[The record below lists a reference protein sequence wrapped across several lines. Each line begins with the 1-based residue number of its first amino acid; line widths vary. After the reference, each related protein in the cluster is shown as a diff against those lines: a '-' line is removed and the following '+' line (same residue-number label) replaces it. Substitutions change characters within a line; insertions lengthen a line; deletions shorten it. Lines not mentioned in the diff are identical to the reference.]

1 MGRTEAQAARRR
13 LISARRARLAVGK
26 PGYWLGFAA
35 VTGAYVATAKFG
47 IDLPVSNGVITPIW
61 APSGISLAALLLLGR
76 RYWPAVALGAL
87 IANAT
92 SGAEPAVAAAIAV
105 GNTLEAVAG
114 TCLLRRV
121 GFRVNLE
128 RVRDVLMLVAF
139 GAGVSTLI
147 AATNGVAILFLTQTA
162 HGSFGS
168 NWLLWWFG
176 DAVGNLMV
184 APLLL
189 VGFSSGRKWPSKARL
204 LEAVVVVT
212 VLAAL
217 SGVVFLAGA
226 WRYPYLIFPLL
237 LWAPLRF
244 RQLGAAASSFLV
256 GAIATWGTVA
266 GTVPFGGSSPTERV
280 QIIQALVG
288 VLAISLLV
296 LGATL
301 AERERANEKL
311 RQTTA
316 RLSEAQA
323 MTHIGSWE
331 WEIATNAVTW
341 SDELYRIWGLD
352 PDRFGASYEA
362 YLETVH
368 ADDRQLVD
376 AAVRRA
382 LETGGCG
389 YECRIVRSD
398 GAERF
403 IRARGKV
410 LADESS
416 RPLKMI
422 GTAQDVTEEK
432 QIEAERERLFA
443 RERAQNER
451 LRELDRMKDTFLASV
466 SHELR
471 TPLTSIGGYIGLLKD
486 ETTGEL
492 RDEQRRYLEIA
503 WRNTERLQRL
513 IGDLLLAAQADA
525 GQLPLEPSRVDLR
538 ALASECVASARPRAE
553 EAGVEVVIVGDEVP
567 TLDGDPAR
575 LAQLV
580 ENLLSNAIKFSKDGG
595 RVEVR
600 TDADSGHVLLEISD
614 RGIGIPAI
622 HQPRIFERFFRSSNA
637 VEQAI
642 QGTGLGLSIAKMI
655 AEAHGGVITYESDEA
670 EGTTFRVELPYA
682 ADGAERQAEHAEV
695 S

>member
-1 MGRTEAQAARRR
+1 MARTERQDARRR
-13 LISARRARLAVGK
+13 LISPRRARLVIGK
-26 PGYWLGFAA
+26 PGYWPGFVV

-47 IDLPVSNGVITPIW
+47 IDLSVSHGVITPVW
-61 APSGISLAALLLLGR
+61 APSGISLAALVLLGR
-76 RYWPAVALGAL
+76 RYWPAVALGAF

-92 SGAEPAVAAAIAV
+92 SGAEPALAAAIAV

-114 TCLLRRV
+114 AFLLGRV

-128 RVRDVLMLVAF
+128 RVRDVLMLAAF
-139 GAGVSTLI
+139 GAGISTLI
-147 AATNGVAILFLTQTA
+147 AATNGVALLFLTHTA

-176 DAVGNLMV
+176 DAVGILMV

-189 VGFSSGRKWPSKARL
+189 VAFSAGKKWPSKAPL
-204 LEAVVVVT
+204 LEA
-212 VLAAL
+212 LAVIALLTAL
-217 SGVVFLAGA
+217 SAVVFLAGA

-237 LWAPLRF
+237 LWAALRF
-244 RQLGAAASSFLV
+244 RQFGAAASSFLV

-266 GTVPFGGSSPTERV
+266 GTVPFGGSNPTERV

-296 LGATL
+296 VGATL
-301 AERERANEKL
+301 AERETANKKL
-311 RQTTA
+311 RQTAA

-331 WEIATNAVTW
+331 WEIVTNAVTW

-368 ADDRQLVD
+368 HDDREHVEGTL
-376 AAVRRA
+376 RRA

-389 YECRIVRSD
+389 YECRIVRPD

-403 IRARGKV
+403 IRAHGKV
-410 LADESS
+410 VADESG
-416 RPLKMI
+416 RPVKLI

-432 QIEAERERLFA
+432 QIEAERERLLA

-451 LRELDRMKDTFLASV
+451 LRELDRIKDTFLASV
-466 SHELR
+466 SHEFR
-471 TPLTSIGGYIGLLKD
+471 TPLTSILGYIGLLRD
-486 ETTGEL
+486 ETTGKL
-492 RDEQRRYLEIA
+492 PDEQRRYLEIA

-513 IGDLLLAAQADA
+513 VGDLLLAAQTDA
-525 GQLPLEPSRVDLR
+525 GRLMLEPGRVDLR
-538 ALASECVASARPRAE
+538 ELASECVASARLRAE
-553 EAGVEVVIVGDEVP
+553 AAGVEVVLAGGEVP
-567 TLDGDPAR
+567 TLEGDPAR

-580 ENLLSNAIKFSKDGG
+580 ENLLSNAIKFSSDGG
-595 RVEVR
+595 CVELR
-600 TDADSGHVLLEISD
+600 TYAENEHVVLEVSDS
-614 RGIGIPAI
+614 GIGIPAAQQR
-622 HQPRIFERFFRSSNA
+622 HVFQRFFRSSNA

-655 AEAHGGVITYESDEA
+655 AEAHGGVITYESEEA
-670 EGTTFRVELPYA
+670 EGTTFRVELPLA
-682 ADGAERQAEHAEV
+682 ADGAERHGEHAEV